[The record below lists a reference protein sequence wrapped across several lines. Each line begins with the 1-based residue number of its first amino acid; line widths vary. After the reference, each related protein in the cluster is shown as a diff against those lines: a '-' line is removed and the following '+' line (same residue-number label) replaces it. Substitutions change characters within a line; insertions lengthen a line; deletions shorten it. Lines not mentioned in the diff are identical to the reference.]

1 MIEEVASRS
10 RAWQRVARLRSSERA
25 VLRIVIV
32 GAVAT
37 VAIGLALGRD
47 RLGVATPPFVANW
60 APRLDPLA
68 AVSVVVLAGG
78 CAAAPRLLDLRPRA
92 FVIAVWGLALGLGLA
107 LNVARLGTAGWSA
120 VFDLRRGGEA
130 VNEYLPGLPAIG
142 YGVRFYLDRF
152 AELVPSLPVNVA
164 GHPPGPLLLVHALGI
179 RSAAGLAAL
188 CIGAGSLTA
197 PLTYAL
203 ALALQPERTARIAA
217 LLVAFSPVVLLDG
230 VTSFDYVFAALGTG
244 AAALLVRRRA
254 LAGAVALAVATLF
267 SWALLGVAAWA
278 AVVVALRRGARAALG
293 VAAVCA
299 AATAGLAVAMAG
311 IWGYDAIGTLRAT
324 AAVYDHSIASMRP
337 YPYWA
342 FGSVVAWGVMLG
354 PPIAA
359 AGLRGAVRRDAAAL
373 ALAAVLAVAALGG
386 FTKAETE
393 RIWLFLVPF
402 ACTAAAPLLADRP
415 LRRILALL
423 VVQALLVQALF
434 ATVW

>member
-1 MIEEVASRS
+1 VS
-10 RAWQRVARLRSSERA
+10 VA
-25 VLRIVIV
+25 VL
-32 GAVAT
+32 
-37 VAIGLALGRD
+37 
-47 RLGVATPPFVANW
+47 
-60 APRLDPLA
+60 A
-68 AVSVVVLAGG
+68 AG
-78 CAAAPRLLDLRPRA
+78 CAAAPRLLDLRPAA
-92 FVIAVWGLALGLGLA
+92 FVAALWGLALVLGLA
-107 LNVARLGTAGWSA
+107 LNVARLGPAGWSA

-152 AELVPSLPVNVA
+152 AELVPSQPVNVA

-203 ALALQPERTARIAA
+203 ARALQPERTARIAG
-217 LLVAFSPVVLLDG
+217 LLVAFSPIVLLDG

-244 AAALLVRRRA
+244 AAALLVRRRVVT
-254 LAGAVALAVATLF
+254 GAAALAVATLF

-278 AVVVALRRGARAALG
+278 TLVIAIRHGPRAGLVLALACGAAIVGL
-293 VAAVCA
+293 AAV
-299 AATAGLAVAMAG
+299 MAG
-311 IWGYDAIGTLRAT
+311 VWGYDPIGTLRAT

-337 YPYWA
+337 YRYWV

-359 AGLRGAVRRDAAAL
+359 AALRGAVRRDAAAL
-373 ALAAVLAVAALGG
+373 SLLAILAVAAIAG

-402 ACTAAAPLLADRP
+402 ACSAAAPLVANRALRP
-415 LRRILALL
+415 ILAALA
-423 VVQALLVQALF
+423 VQALVVQALF

>member
-1 MIEEVASRS
+1 MIDAAYRS
-10 RAWQRVARLRSSERA
+10 RAWQRSARLRASETV
-25 VLRIVIV
+25 VLRIVMV
-32 GAVAT
+32 AALAT
-37 VAIGLALGRD
+37 VAIGLALGRG
-47 RLGVATPPFVANW
+47 RLGVATPPFVADW
-60 APRLDPLA
+60 APKLDPLA
-68 AVSVVVLAGG
+68 AVSVVVLAAG
-78 CAAAPRLLDLRPRA
+78 CVAAPLLLELRPGA
-92 FVIAVWGLALGLGLA
+92 FVVSVWGLALALGLA

-152 AELVPSLPVNVA
+152 AELVPSQPVNVA

-203 ALALQPERTARIAA
+203 ARALQPDRTARIAA

-254 LAGAVALAVATLF
+254 PAGAAALAVATLF
-267 SWALLGVAAWA
+267 SWALFGVAAWA
-278 AVVVALRRGARAALG
+278 ALVVALRDGARAALV
-293 VAAVCA
+293 VALGCGA
-299 AATAGLAVAMAG
+299 AIVGLAALMAG
-311 IWGYDAIGTLRAT
+311 VWGYDPIGTLRAT
-324 AAVYDHSIASMRP
+324 AAVYDNSIASMRP
-337 YPYWA
+337 YPYWG
-342 FGSVVAWGVMLG
+342 FGSAVAWGVMLG

-359 AGLRGAVRRDAAAL
+359 AALRSVVRRDEAAL
-373 ALAAVLAVAALGG
+373 ALASVVAVAALGG

-402 ACTAAAPLLADRP
+402 ACVAAAPVLASRP
-415 LRRILALL
+415 LRRALALL
-423 VVQALLVQALF
+423 AVQALLFQALF

>member
-1 MIEEVASRS
+1 MVA
-10 RAWQRVARLRSSERA
+10 A
-25 VLRIVIV
+25 I
-32 GAVAT
+32 AT

-47 RLGVATPPFVANW
+47 RLGVATPPFVADW
-60 APRLDPLA
+60 SPPLDPLA
-68 AVSVVVLAGG
+68 AVSIVVLAAG
-78 CAAAPRLLDLRPRA
+78 CAVAPRLLGLRPAA
-92 FVIAVWGLALGLGLA
+92 FVAALWGLALALGLA

-152 AELVPSLPVNVA
+152 AELVPSQPVNVA
-164 GHPPGPLLLVHALGI
+164 GHPPGPLLLIHALGI
-179 RSAAGLAAL
+179 RSAGGLAAL
-188 CIGAGSLTA
+188 CISAGSFTA

-203 ALALQPERTARIAA
+203 ARALQPERTARIAG

-254 LAGAVALAVATLF
+254 VAGGLALAVATLF

-278 AVVVALRRGARAALG
+278 ALVVALRSGARAALIVALG
-293 VAAVCA
+293 CGAATVGLAAV
-299 AATAGLAVAMAG
+299 MAG
-311 IWGYDAIGTLRAT
+311 VWGYDPLGTVRAT
-324 AAVYDHSIASMRP
+324 AAVYDHSIASRRP
-337 YPYWA
+337 YWYWVC
-342 FGSVVAWGVMLG
+342 GSVVAWGVMLG

-359 AGLRGAVRRDAAAL
+359 AGLRGARRADAPAVAL
-373 ALAAVLAVAALGG
+373 VAVLAVAALAG

-402 ACTAAAPLLADRP
+402 ACTAAAPLIANGS
-415 LRRILALL
+415 LRRTLALL
-423 VVQALLVQALF
+423 AVQALIVGALF